1 MYIALVT
8 LLMLVLPL
16 GSIAAEALESHS
28 GITLDLIAK
37 WFCFWA
43 VGIRLLLAGARQI
56 TQPRYTAQVILG
68 LKSDESL
75 LLVRELGFANF
86 AIGLIGVGTLPSPD
100 WRLAAALAGGT
111 FYALAGFNHVLR
123 PHRNRLEYFAMWSDL
138 FAAAVLLTV
147 CAHAV
152 WLRLAPAA

>member
-8 LLMLVLPL
+8 LLMLILPL
-16 GSIAAEALESHS
+16 GSIAAEALQSHA

-56 TQPRYTAQVILG
+56 AQPRFTAQVILG

-86 AIGLIGVGTLPSPD
+86 AIGLIGVGTLPLPE
-100 WRLAAALAGGT
+100 WRLAAAVAGGA
-111 FYALAGFNHVLR
+111 FYALAGINHVLR
-123 PHRNRLEYFAMWSDL
+123 AHRNRLENLAMWSDL
-138 FAAAVLLTV
+138 FAATVLLTV